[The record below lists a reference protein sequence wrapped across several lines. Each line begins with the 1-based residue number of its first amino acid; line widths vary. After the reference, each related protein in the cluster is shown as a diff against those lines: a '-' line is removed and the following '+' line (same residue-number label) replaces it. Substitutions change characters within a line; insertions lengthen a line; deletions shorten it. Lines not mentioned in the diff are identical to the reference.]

1 MLVDPT
7 ARIARQF
14 QSIGAFPP
22 ANTGYTLLPFRFA
35 RLPKRPGEVLLTS
48 ETGEYIFVPD
58 RLVKPLVDGT
68 LPRSTPCYQDLIS
81 KSFIV
86 EAGLSTTIRRL
97 ASQYRSR
104 KSYLFDGPSL
114 FIFVVT
120 LRCDHSCHYCQVSR
134 RSVDASAFDMSEA
147 TARAA
152 IDRVFE
158 APSKEVTIE
167 FQGGE
172 PLLAFPTIRKIVE
185 EIRRR
190 TAASDKRVSFSI
202 ATTLHHATAEILAF
216 FKEHSFAVSTSL
228 DGTADVHN
236 RHRPI
241 PTGDSHAKT
250 QASLS
255 RARAVLGANAVSAL
269 TTITRTALEHPE
281 QLIDSY
287 VEAGFSSIFLRPLAP
302 FGFAARAER
311 KLGYPMS
318 DFVRFYERALRYII
332 KISAKGRAFSE
343 TYASLL
349 LTHILTPYSTG
360 YVDLRSPSGAG
371 LGALVFNYDGFVY
384 PSDEARMLVET
395 GDRSLQL
402 GHVSSAYAE
411 LMTSPVLR
419 MLVESSVSESLPG
432 CSDCAFV
439 PYCGADPVAF
449 IGTRGEPIGY
459 TLSSAHCERHMGIFN
474 VLFDHLAEAR
484 PDTMRLFSSWLLP
497 RRT

>member
-1 MLVDPT
+1 MK
-7 ARIARQF
+7 
-14 QSIGAFPP
+14 
-22 ANTGYTLLPFRFA
+22 
-35 RLPKRPGEVLLTS
+35 RL
-48 ETGEYIFVPD
+48 
-58 RLVKPLVDGT
+58 
-68 LPRSTPCYQDLIS
+68 
-81 KSFIV
+81 
-86 EAGLSTTIRRL
+86 
-97 ASQYRSR
+97 
-104 KSYLFDGPSL
+104 
-114 FIFVVT
+114 
-120 LRCDHSCHYCQVSR
+120 
-134 RSVDASAFDMSEA
+134 
-147 TARAA
+147 
-152 IDRVFE
+152 
-158 APSKEVTIE
+158 
-167 FQGGE
+167 
-172 PLLAFPTIRKIVE
+172 
-185 EIRRR
+185 
-190 TAASDKRVSFSI
+190 
-202 ATTLHHATAEILAF
+202 
-216 FKEHSFAVSTSL
+216 
-228 DGTADVHN
+228 
-236 RHRPI
+236 
-241 PTGDSHAKT
+241 
-250 QASLS
+250 
-255 RARAVLGANAVSAL
+255 
-269 TTITRTALEHPE
+269 
-281 QLIDSY
+281 
-287 VEAGFSSIFLRPLAP
+287 
-302 FGFAARAER
+302 
-311 KLGYPMS
+311 
-318 DFVRFYERALRYII
+318 
-332 KISAKGRAFSE
+332 SE